1 MSPYFKKRSENL
13 VQSLIDSLESISL
26 AALSKRGLWLVNVT
40 GYNKTHLE
48 YFTECDFNTSK
59 YVSLKYA
66 SIEHYDIK
74 RIIIQ
79 MKSMVTN
86 YNLTDSSRKLVSRYL
101 EVIELY
107 ANQK

>member
-1 MSPYFKKRSENL
+1 MSPYFKKRSVDL
-13 VQSLIDSLESISL
+13 VQSLIDSLDSISL
-26 AALSKRGLWLVNVT
+26 ATLSKRGLWLVNVT

-86 YNLTDSSRKLVSRYL
+86 KNLPDSSRKLVSRYL